1 MNILGYWKTCCKCP
15 IGCLQVSPWCG
26 FWPASCS
33 SVALL
38 VQVTSGCT
46 HAAPFAWPALTH
58 FSSVEVLLFKVI
70 QGLSILFRVTLP
82 PSSKKDIL
90 REHSRLTQFSG
101 VWYLMWDLPKD
112 VISAIASRMRLVKP
126 KSIHFWFLPS
136 DMRYWQDL
144 LYSSE
149 IMVPKNLIKTFK
161 KQSINFLPRY
171 NG

>member
-1 MNILGYWKTCCKCP
+1 MNILGYWKTWCKCP

-26 FWPASCS
+26 SWPASCS

-46 HAAPFAWPALTH
+46 HAAPFAGPALTQ

-126 KSIHFWFLPS
+126 KSIHFWFPS
-136 DMRYWQDL
+136 HLIWDIGRTSYTAQKLWCPK
-144 LYSSE
+144 SHKK
-149 IMVPKNLIKTFK
+149 KNL
-161 KQSINFLPRY
+161 
-171 NG
+171 